1 MFVNDSPESRDALPP
16 LDAIAAEVVARKS
29 SARGNFWLQDEVAAR
44 MAQRLPLIK
53 QAPGR
58 WLDWQPMTG
67 GLAAG
72 ALVQAAYPQ
81 SSCRVYQPQ
90 LPDLHWAQQAQ
101 KFPWWRRWRQR
112 TVSYTSQTEA
122 QADMVWCNMLLH
134 QHANPLALMKSW
146 SQSLHTRGFVMF
158 SCLGPDSLQELRA
171 VYSDL
176 QWPPP
181 HHAFTDMH
189 DWGDMLLHVGF
200 GQPVM
205 DMERITLTYATAD
218 ELLKDLRA
226 WGRNLH
232 PGRFGG
238 LRGRGWR
245 DQLCAAMQR
254 QLASASHAGRLV
266 LSFEIIYGHAFK
278 SAVSS
283 AVKPETH
290 VPLQDMKQMLQD
302 SRSGQG
308 RPC

>member
-1 MFVNDSPESRDALPP
+1 MSVNDSPVTRDALPP
-16 LDAIAAEVVARKS
+16 LDATAADAVARKTS
-29 SARGNFWLQDEVAAR
+29 IRGNFWLQDEVASR
-44 MAQRLPLIK
+44 MARRLPLIK
-53 QAPGR
+53 QAPAR
-58 WLDWQPMTG
+58 WLDWQPMSG

-72 ALVQAAYPQ
+72 ALVKAAYPE
-81 SSCRVYQPQ
+81 SGCCVYQPH
-90 LPDLHWAQQAQ
+90 LPDLHWVKQAQ
-101 KFPWWRRWRQR
+101 KLPWWRKWRQR
-112 TVSYTSQTEA
+112 PVSYTSQTDA

-146 SQSLHTRGFVMF
+146 SQSLHPQGFVMF

-171 VYSDL
+171 LYADL

-189 DWGDMLLHVGF
+189 DWGDMLLHAGF

-232 PGRFGG
+232 PGRFGS

-245 DQLCAAMQR
+245 DQLCMAMNR
-254 QLASASHAGRLV
+254 QLASASHTGRLV
-266 LSFEIIYGHAFK
+266 LNFEIIYGHAFK
-278 SAVSS
+278 SSVSS

-290 VPLQDMKQMLQD
+290 VTLQDMKQMLQD
-302 SRSGQG
+302 KRGGQG
-308 RPC
+308 RS